1 MKNKKYDK
9 NNIIIVFLL
18 IIIVVLCIFLFVLI
32 KDKILLP
39 KNDTEIVDNGKAVI
53 DNNSN
58 EITKEEALKIGKELY
73 DYADKAY
80 FGDKEVWPS
89 HFVDNENGPGQ
100 TKVCD
105 TTAEEVKKKFSKD
118 FQFEQFFDDNKE
130 ANYSGNL
137 DEFIN
142 STAASQCGGVNR
154 GTLQNYLNSEINDP
168 TIGENRITFK
178 ATSNYCSSSFCHDGK
193 EVDHSIVKKFEI
205 VKINDEWFIEYYAI
219 TR

>member
-1 MKNKKYDK
+1 MKNKNYDK

-32 KDKILLP
+32 KDKILPP
-39 KNDTEIVDNGKAVI
+39 KNDTEIVENGKVVI
-53 DNNSN
+53 DDES

-80 FGDKEVWPS
+80 YGDKEVWPS

-118 FQFEQFFDDNKE
+118 FKFEQFLDTEEESK
-130 ANYSGNL
+130 YSGNL
-137 DEFIN
+137 NEFIN
-142 STAASQCGGVNR
+142 PTSINQCGGVAR
-154 GTLQNYLNSEINDP
+154 GTLQNFLNSEISDP
-168 TIGENRITFK
+168 KIEENKITFK
-178 ATSNYCSSSFCHDGK
+178 ATTNYCSSSFCHDGK
-193 EVDHSIVKKFEI
+193 EIDHSIVKDFKI
-205 VKINDEWFIEYYAI
+205 VNINDEWYIEYYAI